1 MAEGSVNS
9 PVTPERT
16 MPNGNNLRR
25 NSTGKVS
32 SSNTGESILPH
43 YLRASTGS
51 CHDFCKYGRKHA
63 FEEKERR
70 SMLKRVVKKSF
81 DSRNPVVTVALPRR
95 KETLVIKLKPS
106 HESQS
111 YTSDT
116 PWTIKHEASKQ
127 SLESQNP
134 AERDVLV
141 ERKKKSGVEIK
152 SSSYSKAPSHE
163 SKSYSCDTPQTIKRE
178 VSKQSPDSQ
187 NQAESKLLV
196 ERKKKSGV
204 KFKSSP
210 SSKTHISHNPKTM
223 KQEVSSTEK
232 VKVFSRKGSAKA
244 KDLNLSMKHATSL
257 KPQSLTAMPRSF
269 PNSTGGKSGQR
280 NGDVKT
286 GKMTGTFRVAAK
298 KVLAPPPAS
307 LPSKSS
313 VNKVANVNERNHR
326 DLKIVSPYTNNNIRK
341 AEPKQHDEVQE
352 KTLYVIKMET
362 ENKPLESDQ
371 NESHA
376 IELLPAASSPPKFLS
391 LPNAQSSSSHEED
404 CEEESEYTMSE
415 AEDELPSESNETEH
429 IEEAEE
435 DCEEESEYT
444 MSEAE
449 DELPSESNETEHI
462 EEAETVEERYNG
474 RPRKAGMVC
483 SEDKKGQALKL
494 KFRRGKVVDSQSL
507 TNSPRRLKF
516 KRGKVLGENQNVKA
530 VVRRRSFK
538 RPEVDSDTYGIE
550 PDPQKVVLRHQ
561 DVQGKRDAQGL
572 FNNVIEE
579 TASKLAETR
588 KSKVKALVGAFE
600 TVISLQEKK
609 PSANTVT

>member
-1 MAEGSVNS
+1 MADGSVNS

-16 MPNGNNLRR
+16 KPNGNNLRR
-25 NSTGKVS
+25 NSTGKAS

-63 FEEKERR
+63 FEEKESC
-70 SMLKRVVKKSF
+70 SMLKRVVKTSY
-81 DSRNPVVTVALPRR
+81 DSRNPAVTVALPRR
-95 KETLVIKLKPS
+95 KETVVTKLKPS

-116 PWTIKHEASKQ
+116 PRTIKHEVSKQ
-127 SLESQNP
+127 SLDSQNP

-141 ERKKKSGVEIK
+141 ERKKKSGVEFK
-152 SSSYSKAPSHE
+152 SSSYSKTPSHE
-163 SKSYSCDTPQTIKRE
+163 SESYSSGTPQTIKRE
-178 VSKQSPDSQ
+178 VSKQSPDSK
-187 NQAESKLLV
+187 NQFESKLLV

-210 SSKTHISHNPKTM
+210 SSKTYISHNPKIM

-232 VKVFSRKGSAKA
+232 AIVFPRKGSAKA

-257 KPQSLTAMPRSF
+257 KPQSLTVKPRSF
-269 PNSTGGKSGQR
+269 PNSTGGKSGLR
-280 NGDVKT
+280 NSDVKI

-307 LPSKSS
+307 LSSKSS
-313 VNKVANVNERNHR
+313 VNKVATVNERKHV
-326 DLKIVSPYTNNNIRK
+326 DLKIVSPYTNNKIRK

-376 IELLPAASSPPKFLS
+376 IELLPGASSPPKFSS
-391 LPNAQSSSSHEED
+391 LPNSQSSSSHEED

-429 IEEAEE
+429 IEEA
-435 DCEEESEYT
+435 D
-444 MSEAE
+444 
-449 DELPSESNETEHI
+449 
-462 EEAETVEERYNG
+462 TVEEGYNR
-474 RPRKAGMVC
+474 RPRKAGLVC
-483 SEDKKGQALKL
+483 SEDKNGQALKL
-494 KFRRGKVVDSQSL
+494 KFRRGKVVDSQSF

-516 KRGKVLGENQNVKA
+516 KRGKVLGESQNVKA

-538 RPEVDSDTYGIE
+538 RPEVDSDTYGTE
-550 PDPQKVVLRHQ
+550 LDPKKVVLRHQ
-561 DVQGKRDAQGL
+561 DVRGKRDAQGL